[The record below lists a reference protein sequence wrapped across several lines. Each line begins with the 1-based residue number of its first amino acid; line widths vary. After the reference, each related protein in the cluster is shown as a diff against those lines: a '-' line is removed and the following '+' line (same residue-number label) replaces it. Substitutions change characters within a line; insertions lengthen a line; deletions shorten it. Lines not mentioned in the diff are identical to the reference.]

1 MTLVSDA
8 NADVFPN
15 TSYRFTNRMC
25 PEVYVGE
32 DMEVAVAE
40 ISFSQIDQV
49 ENPDKSDVPT
59 LKIFDFFVVAEP
71 AQTGKEARYGKWYDI
86 SLKDEQFGTPE
97 ELCLFL
103 NEKIWKHIPRVRDLG
118 IEPFTYRA
126 DMNRIWFEYFKGTYY
141 CVLVQGFLLRM
152 TGLTSSDTPLR
163 IVCLGKSK
171 RAWGYKF
178 DGKIRKFAANCQDRF
193 VSLCPGKDYCKHPPL
208 VGFQKQEEFVIYSNL
223 VAQNIVGSE
232 LINHLR
238 CVPVLQKNSG
248 KRVTQ
253 TFESRFYFPTGVSFI
268 SDATIELRQLSG
280 AFISLKG
287 CTRVVLHFRRKG
299 RRD

>member
-15 TSYRFTNRMC
+15 TSYRFTNRIC

-32 DMEVAVAE
+32 DMEVAIAE
-40 ISFSQIDQV
+40 ISYSQINQV
-49 ENPDKSDVPT
+49 ENPDEKDVPV
-59 LKIFDFFVVAEP
+59 LRIFDFLAVAEP
-71 AQTGKEARYGKWYDI
+71 ATGQKEARYGEWYEV
-86 SLKDEQFGTPE
+86 SLADKKFGTPE

-103 NEKIWKHIPRVRDLG
+103 NENIWKNIPRVRDLG

-126 DMNRIWFEYFKGTYY
+126 DMNRIWFEYTKGTYY

-152 TGLTSSDTPLR
+152 TGLTDSDTPIR

-171 RAWGYKF
+171 RKF
-178 DGKIRKFAANCQDRF
+178 AYQYNGQLRKFAKGCQDAF

-208 VGFQKQEEFVIYSNL
+208 VGFEKHDEFVVYSNL
-223 VAQNIVGSE
+223 VAQNIVGAE
-232 LINHLR
+232 KINHLR
-238 CVPVLQKNSG
+238 CVPVSQKNSG
-248 KRVTQ
+248 KRVTK

-268 SDATIELRQLSG
+268 SDAIIELRQLSG
-280 AFISLKG
+280 AFISLQG

-299 RRD
+299 QRY